1 MKRFTSPFKI
11 SGDRQVG
18 VKKVSGLSP
27 ALKGFLNRVEGMF
40 QTRAPESIS
49 STIAAI
55 EPGQVVMLAPDTWE
69 VGAPI
74 PIRRSC
80 TIIGS
85 GLGTKI
91 KASDSFTGAA
101 LFDVNAEN
109 VVIKDV
115 TFDGNGVSA
124 AAVKSELN
132 GLSVV
137 GCKIEGLESGVN
149 VDGGSGVLVSGCY
162 ISCTAT
168 GIAIS
173 GTSSSNR
180 INGNNIQVSNASG
193 QGIVLG
199 SSVAHTSVA
208 GNVSNKE
215 IEFHNTGGAQNFAA
229 PGNLGNHVAG
239 NAAVLDEKT

>member
-1 MKRFTSPFKI
+1 MKRFTSPFRKDWTLGPI
-11 SGDRQVG
+11 LTAWLDRLEG
-18 VKKVSGLSP
+18 V
-27 ALKGFLNRVEGMF
+27 F
-40 QTRAPESIS
+40 QTRAPESIP

-74 PIRRSC
+74 PIRKSC
-80 TIIGS
+80 TIVGS

-91 KASDSFTGAA
+91 KAGASFTGAA
-101 LFDVNAEN
+101 LFDVDAEN

-115 TFDGNGVSA
+115 SFDGNGVSA
-124 AAVKSELN
+124 AAVKSTRN
-132 GLSVV
+132 GLSVF
-137 GCKIEGLESGVN
+137 GCKIEGLGSGVS
-149 VDGGSGVLVSGCY
+149 VDGGHGALVSHCY
-162 ISCTAT
+162 ISCTTA
-168 GIAIS
+168 GVSIS

-180 INGNNIQVSNASG
+180 INGNHIQVSGASG

-199 SSVAHTSVA
+199 SSVSYTSVV

-215 IEFHNTGGAQNFAA
+215 IEFHNTGGAQSFAA